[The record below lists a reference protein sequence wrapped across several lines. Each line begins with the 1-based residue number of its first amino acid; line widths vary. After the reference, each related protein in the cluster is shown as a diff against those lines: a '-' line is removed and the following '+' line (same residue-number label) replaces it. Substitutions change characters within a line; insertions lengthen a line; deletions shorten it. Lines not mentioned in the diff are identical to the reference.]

1 MVQYKKSELHFLD
14 KFGLLVLYILAM
26 PATFFQIKPQLN

>member
-1 MVQYKKSELHFLD
+1 VNYISD
-14 KFGLLVLYILAM
+14 KLGLLVLYILAM